1 MKQEYRVYDFKEN
14 PKLSEAKIQNK
25 DYQDT
30 KPMSYRSKIILS
42 MFGIMFVISILL
54 ISTNVS
60 GNVIK
65 GLDPNNYSLSGAILF
80 LISIVGLFIHF
91 KLKNKN

>member
-1 MKQEYRVYDFKEN
+1 MKQRYGVYNFKEN
-14 PKLSEAKIQNK
+14 QELSKVRIQNQN
-25 DYQDT
+25 YQDT
-30 KPMSYRSKIILS
+30 KPISYRSKIILS
-42 MFGIMFVISILL
+42 MFGIMFVVSIFL

-65 GLDPNNYSLSGAILF
+65 GLNSNNYSLSGVILF

-91 KLKNKN
+91 KLKNKD

>member
-1 MKQEYRVYDFKEN
+1 MKQRYGVYNFKEN
-14 PKLSEAKIQNK
+14 QELSKVRIQNQN
-25 DYQDT
+25 YQDT

-42 MFGIMFVISILL
+42 MFGIMFVVSIFL

-65 GLDPNNYSLSGAILF
+65 GLNSNNYSLSGVILF

-91 KLKNKN
+91 KLKNKD